1 LKNREVFVEC
11 TDLIKIYADEKN
23 RVRVPALRGLEMK
36 VYKGEITLCVGP
48 SGSGK
53 STLLNILAGN
63 LKPSAGVVMVGNTDI
78 AKFTRAQMVDYRRRR
93 VGVVWQL
100 PQMNLVWELSAS
112 QNIQVPMR
120 ILGMPREERM
130 ARTKELLEEVELLD
144 RAHHKPTQLSG
155 GEIQRISLA
164 VALAN
169 KPELVVL
176 DEPTGELDSQTSVKI
191 VSFFEKINE
200 DLGVTMILATHDRR
214 LIARGYRTMLLV
226 DGRIT
231 SVRKGFA
238 DEKNIPVFSDAFGAL
253 QIPMNL
259 RDLFKSREDLLLSR
273 ESEEV
278 FKILVPKDNGHE

>member
-1 LKNREVFVEC
+1 MNEKEVFVEC
-11 TDLIKIYADEKN
+11 MDLIKIYADEKN
-23 RVRVPALRGLEMK
+23 RIRVPALRGLEMK
-36 VYKGEITLCVGP
+36 IYKGEITLCVGP

-78 AKFTRAQMVDYRRRR
+78 AKFTRAEMVDYRRKR

-176 DEPTGELDSQTSVKI
+176 DEPTGELDSQTSQKI
-191 VSFFEKINE
+191 INYFEKINK
-200 DLGVTMILATHDRR
+200 DLGVTMIFATHDRR

-231 SVRKGFA
+231 SVRRGFV

-253 QIPMNL
+253 QIPTNL
-259 RDLFKSREDLLLSR
+259 RGLFKSREDLLLSR

-278 FKILVPKDNGHE
+278 FKIIVPKDNG

>member
-1 LKNREVFVEC
+1 MKDREVFIEC
-11 TDLIKIYADEKN
+11 KDLIKIYADEKN
-23 RVRVPALRGLEMK
+23 RVRVPALRGLEMT
-36 VYKGEITLCVGP
+36 VNKGEIALVVGP

-63 LKPSAGVVMVGNTDI
+63 LKPSAGLLKVGDTDI
-78 AKFTRAQMVDYRRRR
+78 AKFTRAEMVDYRRRR

-120 ILGMPREERM
+120 ILGLSREERM
-130 ARTKELLEEVELLD
+130 KRTKELLEEVELLD

-169 KPELVVL
+169 NPELVVL

-191 VSFFEKINE
+191 VSFFEKINK
-200 DLGVTMILATHDRR
+200 DLGVTMVLATHDRR

-231 SVRKGFA
+231 SVRRGFG
-238 DEKNIPVFSDAFGAL
+238 DQKNIPVFVDEFGAL
-253 QIPMNL
+253 QIPERL
-259 RDLFKSREDLLLSR
+259 RELFKSREDIRLSQ

-278 FKILVPKDNGHE
+278 FKLSVPKKE

>member
-1 LKNREVFVEC
+1 MPDEELFIEC
-11 TDLIKIYADEKN
+11 KDLIKIYADEEN
-23 RVRVPALRGLEMK
+23 RIRVPALRGLEMK
-36 VYKGEITLCVGP
+36 VYKGEISLIVGP

-63 LKPSAGVVMVGNTDI
+63 ISPSAGLVKVGDTDI
-78 AKFTRAQMVDYRRRR
+78 AKFTRAEMVDYRRQH

-120 ILGMPREERM
+120 ILGIPREKRLK
-130 ARTKELLEEVELLD
+130 RTKELLEEVELLD

-169 KPELVVL
+169 KPEMVVL
-176 DEPTGELDSQTSVKI
+176 DEPTGELDSQTSQKI
-191 VSFFEKINE
+191 INYLEKLNE

-214 LIARGYRTMLLV
+214 LIARGYRTLLLV

-231 SVRKGFA
+231 SVRRGFVKN
-238 DEKNIPVFSDAFGAL
+238 DEIPVFVDEFGAL
-253 QIPMNL
+253 QLPLNL
-259 RDLFKSREDLLLSR
+259 REKFQSREDVTLSKLD
-273 ESEEV
+273 SEHYEIHIPN
-278 FKILVPKDNGHE
+278 K

>member
-1 LKNREVFVEC
+1 MNDREVFIEC
-11 TDLIKIYADEKN
+11 KDLIKIYADEKN
-23 RVRVPALRGLEMK
+23 RVRVPALRGLEMTI
-36 VYKGEITLCVGP
+36 YKGEIALVVGP

-63 LKPSAGVVMVGNTDI
+63 LKPSAGLLKVGDTDI
-78 AKFTRAQMVDYRRRR
+78 AKFTRAEMVDYRRRR

-120 ILGMPREERM
+120 ILGLPREDRM
-130 ARTKELLEEVELLD
+130 KRTKELLEEVELLD

-169 KPELVVL
+169 NPELVVL
-176 DEPTGELDSQTSVKI
+176 DEPTGELDSQTSAKI
-191 VSFFEKINE
+191 VSFFEKINK
-200 DLGVTMILATHDRR
+200 DLGVTMVLATHDRR
-214 LIARGYRTMLLV
+214 LIARGYRTLLLV

-231 SVRKGFA
+231 SVRRGFG
-238 DEKNIPVFSDAFGAL
+238 DQKNIPVFVDEFGAL
-253 QIPMNL
+253 QIPERL
-259 RDLFKSREDLLLSR
+259 RELFSSREDITLSQ
-273 ESEEV
+273 ESEEE
-278 FKILVPKDNGHE
+278 FKLNVPKNE

>member
-1 LKNREVFVEC
+1 MSNNEVFVEC
-11 TDLIKIYADEKN
+11 KDLIKIYADEKN

-36 VYKGEITLCVGP
+36 ILKGEITLVVGP

-63 LKPSAGVVMVGNTDI
+63 LKPSAGMVMVGNTDI

-120 ILGMPREERM
+120 ILGLTREERM
-130 ARTKELLEEVELLD
+130 TRTKELLEEVELLD

-176 DEPTGELDSQTSVKI
+176 DEPTGELDSQTSEKI
-191 VSFFEKINE
+191 IAFFEKINR
-200 DLGVTMILATHDRR
+200 DMGVTMILATHDRR
-214 LIARGYRTMLLV
+214 LMAKGYRTMLLV

-231 SVRKGFA
+231 SVRRGFVTGH
-238 DEKNIPVFSDAFGAL
+238 EIPVFSDAFGAL
-253 QIPMNL
+253 QIPMTL
-259 RDLFKSREDLLLSR
+259 RKTFQSREDI
-273 ESEEV
+273 
-278 FKILVPKDNGHE
+278 ILVRENEEEYKLIVPKTKE

>member
-1 LKNREVFVEC
+1 MKNDEIFVEC

-36 VYKGEITLCVGP
+36 VKKGEITLCVGP

-78 AKFTRAQMVDYRRRR
+78 AKFTRAQMVEYRRKR

-120 ILGMPREERM
+120 ILGIPREERM
-130 ARTKELLEEVELLD
+130 ERTKELLEEVELLD

-176 DEPTGELDSQTSVKI
+176 DEPTGELDSQTSEKI
-191 VSFFEKINE
+191 ISFFEKINE
-200 DLGVTMILATHDRR
+200 DFGVTMILATHDRR

-231 SVRKGFA
+231 SVRRGFA
-238 DEKNIPVFSDAFGAL
+238 DEQNIPVFSDAFGAL
-253 QIPMNL
+253 QIPTNL
-259 RDLFKSREDLLLSR
+259 RELFKSREDLLLSR

-278 FKILVPKDNGHE
+278 FKIFVPKENGEE

>member
-1 LKNREVFVEC
+1 MNDREIFIEC
-11 TDLIKIYADEKN
+11 KDLIKIYADEKN
-23 RVRVPALRGLEMK
+23 RVRVPALRGLEMT
-36 VYKGEITLCVGP
+36 VNRGEIALVVGP

-63 LKPSAGVVMVGNTDI
+63 LKPSAGLLKVGNTDI
-78 AKFTRAQMVDYRRRR
+78 AKFTRAEMVDYRRRR

-120 ILGMPREERM
+120 ILGLTREERM
-130 ARTKELLEEVELLD
+130 KRTKELLEEVELLD

-169 KPELVVL
+169 NPELVVL

-191 VSFFEKINE
+191 VSFFEKINR
-200 DLGVTMILATHDRR
+200 DLGVTMVLATHDRR

-231 SVRKGFA
+231 SVRRGFG
-238 DEKNIPVFSDAFGAL
+238 DQKNIPVFVDEFGAL
-253 QIPMNL
+253 QIPERL
-259 RDLFKSREDLLLSR
+259 RGLFKSREDIKLSQ
-273 ESEEV
+273 ESEEI
-278 FKILVPKDNGHE
+278 FKLYVPKKE